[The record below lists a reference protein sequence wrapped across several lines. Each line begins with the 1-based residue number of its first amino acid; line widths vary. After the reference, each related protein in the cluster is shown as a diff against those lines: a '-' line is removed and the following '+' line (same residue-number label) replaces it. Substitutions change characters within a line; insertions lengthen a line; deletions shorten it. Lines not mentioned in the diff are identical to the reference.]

1 MNDPKQRDE
10 PKQEALVDILFK
22 IRKLTRIKL
31 LWFTRLNLTWSLNV
45 SECIYISMIFG
56 TKITLRKALLY
67 INGFLNPC
75 RLHSLEGGGEIE
87 GGNSGVCQGLY
98 LI

>member
-1 MNDPKQRDE
+1 M
-10 PKQEALVDILFK
+10 
-22 IRKLTRIKL
+22 
-31 LWFTRLNLTWSLNV
+31 TRLNLSWSLNV

-87 GGNSGVCQGLY
+87 GGNSGLYQGLY